1 MNEMTITLTEEQM
14 GIINYALTV
23 LAEQDKK
30 IALEA
35 GRDLET
41 ETDDF
46 WKDLLSTRARE
57 HRNRSMKCMYLQKT
71 IESRK
76 ALATA

>member
-1 MNEMTITLTEEQM
+1 MNEMTITLAEEQM
-14 GIINYALTV
+14 DIIHYVLTV
-23 LAEQDKK
+23 LAERDKK
-30 IALEA
+30 IALET

-46 WKDLLSTRARE
+46 WKNLLTTRARE

-76 ALATA
+76 AHATA